1 MGKDLSEAWLFP
13 GEYGADMFVMENEAC
28 RARKRSGKGVEAV
41 EGVSM
46 TSLLKKEYYYSW
58 KEE

>member
-1 MGKDLSEAWLFP
+1 MSEAWLFP